1 MRIQRDIPATLIDA
15 GVKKSNLGELVYNRL
30 EQEDIQCK
38 CIRCREV
45 GHKKAH
51 GVEPDYNNIE
61 LLREDY
67 KVTGGHE
74 IFLSIEDTLNDI
86 LIGFTR
92 LRIPSDNTFRPEI
105 TKTSALIRELHVYGQ
120 MQEIGKNNQN
130 YWQHRGYGEQ
140 LLKKAESIANEEFEK
155 DKLLIISGIGVRDYY
170 RKLGYHKDGPYMS
183 KFI

>member
-1 MRIQRDIPATLIDA
+1 
-15 GVKKSNLGELVYNRL
+15 
-30 EQEDIQCK
+30 
-38 CIRCREV
+38 
-45 GHKKAH
+45 
-51 GVEPDYNNIE
+51 
-61 LLREDY
+61 
-67 KVTGGHE
+67 
-74 IFLSIEDTLNDI
+74 
-86 LIGFTR
+86 
-92 LRIPSDNTFRPEI
+92 
-105 TKTSALIRELHVYGQ
+105 